1 RMVRPLV
8 NPAWVRAAPTSAI
21 LRLTPPTL
29 TPRKNAANW
38 VMTRFHQADITQGK
52 GTGLSGGQRRRLFIM
67 GRQVND
73 DKLLAVISGNSLGVL
88 ATIKRDGRPQLS
100 NVSYHF
106 DPRGMVIQVSITEP
120 RAKTRNLRR
129 DPRASILVDADDGWS
144 YAVAEGVAELTPPAA
159 APGDDTVEALIA
171 LYRNIA
177 GEHPDWD
184 EYRQAM
190 VTDRRV
196 LLTLPISH
204 IYGMPPGL
212 RWITLNGAGRA
223 RLRA

>member
-1 RMVRPLV
+1 
-8 NPAWVRAAPTSAI
+8 
-21 LRLTPPTL
+21 
-29 TPRKNAANW
+29 
-38 VMTRFHQADITQGK
+38 
-52 GTGLSGGQRRRLFIM
+52 M
-67 GRQVND
+67 GRQVFD
-73 DKLLAVISGNSLGVL
+73 DKLLALISGHSLGVL
-88 ATIKRDGRPQLS
+88 ATIKCDGRPQLS

-106 DPRGMVIQVSITEP
+106 DPRSLVIQVSITEP
-120 RAKTRNLRR
+120 LAKTRNLRR

-144 YAVAEGVAELTPPAA
+144 YAVAEGTAELTPPAA

-204 IYGMPPGL
+204 LYGMPPGM
-212 RWITLNGAGRA
+212 R
-223 RLRA
+223 